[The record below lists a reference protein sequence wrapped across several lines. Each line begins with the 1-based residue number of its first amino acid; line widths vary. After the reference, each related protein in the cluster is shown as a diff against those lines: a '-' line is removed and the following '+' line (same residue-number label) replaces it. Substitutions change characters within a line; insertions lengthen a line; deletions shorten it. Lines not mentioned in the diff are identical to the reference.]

1 MSAMAFCKK
10 GRWIPA
16 RSNAILSFE
25 MTNTAQIHD
34 ETVRQLIFVRAP
46 RWPLPLH
53 AARSLLTHFVLLA
66 GMLHGARRQSLR
78 A

>member
-10 GRWIPA
+10 GRSIPA